1 MSDADVEK
9 EYFLGVLMMVDV
21 ILYAFSCIKH
31 GQDFLL
37 LDCTNIIGETI
48 LTKNYT
54 IYVYYKVNPDLLLT
68 IYNIRFFKY
77 FAITYKKL

>member
-21 ILYAFSCIKH
+21 ILYIFSWIKH

-37 LDCTNIIGETI
+37 LD
-48 LTKNYT
+48 
-54 IYVYYKVNPDLLLT
+54 
-68 IYNIRFFKY
+68 
-77 FAITYKKL
+77 